1 MATNKALQV
10 NVEGAKELRETLKAM
25 GDRRLLAELS
35 SDNQEIAQMIVVDAQ
50 KRASTHREQLVASS
64 MTVTKSSKVV
74 QVRLP
79 RLIQVTDKQGRGMR
93 PVGMGTEFGAKYQRR
108 LVKNTGG
115 RATIVRDEED
125 ISKVIKRVEA
135 QTRMG
140 FDTVPKRA
148 RKAWNATPVKVT
160 KIIIGWKG
168 YRPWKGR
175 GDQAGYFLFPAIR
188 NNREKAIEMYVKS
201 IEKVWNRTKAA

>member
-201 IEKVWNRTKAA
+201 IEKVWNKTKAA

>member
-10 NVEGAKELRETLKAM
+10 NVDGAKELRETLKAM
-25 GDRRLLAELS
+25 GDRRLLSELS
-35 SDNQEIAQMIVVDAQ
+35 SDNAEIATMIVADAQ
-50 KRASTHREQLVASS
+50 KRASTHREQLVASA

-93 PVGMGTEFGAKYQRR
+93 PVGMGTEFGAKYHRR

-115 RATIVRDEED
+115 RATIVRDDED
-125 ISKVIKRVEA
+125 LDKVIKRVEA

-140 FDTVPKRA
+140 FDTVSKRT
-148 RKAWNATPVKVT
+148 RKGWGSTPVKVT
-160 KIIIGWKG
+160 KVIIGWKG
-168 YRPWKGR
+168 YRPFRGR

-188 NNREKAIEMYVKS
+188 NNRDKAIEMYVKS
-201 IEKVWNRTKAA
+201 IEKVWNKTKAA

>member
-79 RLIQVTDKQGRGMR
+79 RLIQVTDKQERGMR
-93 PVGMGTEFGAKYQRR
+93 PIGMGTEFGAKYQRR

>member
-1 MATNKALQV
+1 VATNKALQV

-79 RLIQVTDKQGRGMR
+79 RLIQVTDKQGRGML

-201 IEKVWNRTKAA
+201 IEKVWNKTKAA

>member
-1 MATNKALQV
+1 VATNKALQV

-93 PVGMGTEFGAKYQRR
+93 PVGMGTEFGAKYHRR

-115 RATIVRDEED
+115 RATIVRNDED
-125 ISKVIKRVEA
+125 LDKVIKRVEN

-140 FDTVPKRA
+140 FDTVSKRA
-148 RKAWNATPVKVT
+148 RKAWGATPVKVT
-160 KIIIGWKG
+160 KVIIGWKG
-168 YRPWKGR
+168 YRPFKGR

-201 IEKVWNRTKAA
+201 IEKVWNKTKAA

>member
-1 MATNKALQV
+1 VATNKALQV

-35 SDNQEIAQMIVVDAQ
+35 SDNAEIAQMIVVEAQ
-50 KRASTHREQLVASS
+50 RNATTRREQLVASS

-115 RATIVRDEED
+115 RATIVRNDED
-125 ISKVIKRVEA
+125 LDKVIKRVED

-140 FDTVPKRA
+140 FDTVSKRA
-148 RKAWNATPVKVT
+148 RKAWGATPVKVT
-160 KIIIGWKG
+160 KVIIGWKG
-168 YRPWKGR
+168 YKPFKGR
-175 GDQAGYFLFPAIR
+175 GDKAGYFLFPAIR
-188 NNREKAIEMYVKS
+188 EKREEAIEMYVKS
-201 IEKVWNRTKAA
+201 IEKVWNKTKAA

>member
-1 MATNKALQV
+1 VATNKALQV

-201 IEKVWNRTKAA
+201 IEKVWNKTKAA

>member
-1 MATNKALQV
+1 VATNKALQV